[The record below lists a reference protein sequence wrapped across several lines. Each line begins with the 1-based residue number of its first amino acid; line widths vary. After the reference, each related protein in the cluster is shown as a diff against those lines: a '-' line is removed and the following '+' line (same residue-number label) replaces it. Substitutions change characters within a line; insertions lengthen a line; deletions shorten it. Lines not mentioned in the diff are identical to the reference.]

1 MAPASFQAKFFL
13 AASGSALIALA
24 VAGVLFATTMR
35 RQIDER
41 IETTLVS
48 EARLAADLLGRE
60 ALQQPSGATP
70 EINSEAARIGQL
82 VGARVTFI
90 AADGRV
96 LADSAESLDGVAAM
110 ENHAGRPEVIAA
122 RTAGVGTAQRA
133 SATLGIDMLYV
144 AVPAR
149 RPPIAFVRLALP
161 VTQVRDQLQAV
172 VVTTLEALGLA
183 LVGGVG
189 IAWIFSSR
197 IGSRVHGVATLAERY
212 RSGDLSPSR
221 LDFGDDEIGT
231 VARTLDEAVQEVA
244 RRLAERARDHARM
257 EAILAGM
264 IEGVIVVDP
273 QGRLQLVN
281 AAARRMLKLE
291 DPGIG
296 RPYVETIRHPAIAE
310 LVAATLLGRAREA
323 LQLTPPRAPSRTL
336 MARAAPAAGD
346 AAQGVILVLHDIT
359 DLRRTDQIRR
369 DFVANVSHELRTP
382 LTAIRGYVEA
392 LSEEDASP
400 AETKRF
406 LEIIAR
412 QALRMERL
420 VKDLLRLA
428 RLDAGQETPDI
439 VSCDTR
445 NLVHGVVTDLAAAL
459 DERHQ
464 VVEVTVAPD
473 AETVRADPPKLHD
486 ALRNLLANAVTYS
499 PEQTTIRIEGSRVGD
514 RIAIIVSDEGPG
526 IPEADLPRVFER
538 FYRVDKSRARD
549 PGGTGLGLAIVKHL
563 VELHGGEVRAENR
576 AVGGARFTLTLPG

>member
-1 MAPASFQAKFFL
+1 MSPASFQAKFFL
-13 AASGSALIALA
+13 AASGSALIALL
-24 VAGVLFATTMR
+24 VAGTLFGTTMR
-35 RQIDER
+35 RQIDDR
-41 IETTLVS
+41 IETTLIS
-48 EARLAADLLGRE
+48 EARLAADLLARAAPPRPE
-60 ALQQPSGATP
+60 GAST
-70 EINSEAARIGQL
+70 EIASEAARIGQL

-90 AADGRV
+90 AQDGRV
-96 LADSAESLDGVAAM
+96 LADSAETAEGVAAM
-110 ENHAGRPEVIAA
+110 ENHAARPEVIAA
-122 RTAGVGTAQRA
+122 RTTGVGTAERE

-144 AVPAR
+144 AVPVAQ
-149 RPPIAFVRLALP
+149 PPIAFVRLALP
-161 VTQVRDQLQAV
+161 LTQVRDQLQAV
-172 VVTTLEALGLA
+172 LFTTLAALGLA

-189 IAWIFSSR
+189 IAWILSSR
-197 IGSRVHGVATLAERY
+197 IGERVRTVATLAGRY
-212 RSGDLSPSR
+212 RRGDLSPSW

-231 VARTLDEAVQEVA
+231 VARALDDAVQEVA
-244 RRLAERARDHARM
+244 RRLAEQARDHARM

-281 AAARRMLKLE
+281 AAARRMLKL
-291 DPGIG
+291 DDLGIG

-310 LVAATLLGRAREA
+310 LVAATLIGRPREA
-323 LQLTPPRAPSRTL
+323 LQLSPPRDPSRTL

-392 LSEEDASP
+392 LSEGDAS
-400 AETKRF
+400 ADEQKRF

-412 QALRMERL
+412 QAQRMERL

-439 VSCDTR
+439 VACDTR
-445 NLVHGVVTDLAAAL
+445 NLVHGVVVDLAVAL
-459 DERHQ
+459 EQRHQ
-464 VVEVTVAPD
+464 AVEVTIAPD

-486 ALRNLLANAVTYS
+486 ALRNLLANAITYS
-499 PEQTTIRIEGSRVGD
+499 PEQTTIRIEASRAGNRV
-514 RIAIIVSDEGPG
+514 AVSVSDEGPG

-549 PGGTGLGLAIVKHL
+549 PGGTGLGLAIVRHL
-563 VELHGGEVRAENR
+563 IELHGGEVRVENR
-576 AVGGARFTLTLPG
+576 AVGGARFTITLPG